1 MIKKLLPLF
10 IALVLSLSSCTKEM
24 IIDVPLDDEMPVM
37 NSIVSADSII
47 YVNLSWSKPITQS
60 DNGFEDITNAGV
72 SLFVND
78 IFIESLNGK
87 RFGAGFYYYS
97 THKAAS
103 GQKMNLVVDLDNS
116 VSLSSET
123 VVPAKPQLIPGSTVP
138 VSQDA
143 FGYNEYRFNF
153 TVIDPADANNYY
165 QLRIIPVTNNK
176 ENDYENPV
184 YFTIENFKSGKGG
197 IFDDFIDQEQ
207 RNTHYFSDET
217 FNGQNFLLLIKA
229 KTQMQLNTVK
239 VELSSITKDTYL
251 YYTSI
256 LLQRARN
263 NDPFYEKVKIH
274 SNIQNGLGIMGSEAG
289 NSFVVELQ

>member
-47 YVNLSWSKPITQS
+47 YVNLSRSKPITQS

-78 IFIESLNGK
+78 IFIESLTGK

-103 GQKMNLVVDLDNS
+103 GQKIKLVVELDNS
-116 VSLSSET
+116 VSLTSET
-123 VVPAKPQLIPGSTVP
+123 IVPAKPQLIPGSTAP

-165 QLRIIPVTNNK
+165 QLRIIPVTNNN

-184 YFTIENFKSGKGG
+184 YFTIENFKSGEGG
-197 IFDDFIDQEQ
+197 IFDDFIE
-207 RNTHYFSDET
+207 RSSEIPIILAMKLLMVKT
-217 FNGQNFLLLIKA
+217 FYCLLRPKLKC
-229 KTQMQLNTVK
+229 N
-239 VELSSITKDTYL
+239 
-251 YYTSI
+251 
-256 LLQRARN
+256 
-263 NDPFYEKVKIH
+263 
-274 SNIQNGLGIMGSEAG
+274 
-289 NSFVVELQ
+289 